1 MENTGAVTGL
11 SHKPQCG
18 RARVSMTTT
27 KDQPNR
33 CTVVNTSVV
42 SGYIEACRSDRDYH
56 FPSSTEKQDPSEEVS
71 GCTRL
76 NEKMYY

>member
-1 MENTGAVTGL
+1 
-11 SHKPQCG
+11 
-18 RARVSMTTT
+18 MTTT

-56 FPSSTEKQDPSEEVS
+56 FPSSPTEKQDPSEEVAVPD
-71 GCTRL
+71 
-76 NEKMYY
+76 